1 MKILQAINLTK
12 CYDKVPVVSQVSFE
26 IEEGEIYGFVGKN
39 GAGKS
44 TVIRMILNFI
54 KNYDGKIVL
63 FEEEEVYSVKPIGG
77 FVEYPSIYPSMT
89 ALENLMVQAKLCHM
103 EDKESLLNILKEVG
117 LKNDKKKAKYF
128 SLGMKQRLAIGIALV
143 GSPKLLVLDE
153 PMNGLD
159 PMGIREIRELLVKL
173 NKKYGM
179 TIFISSHMLTELS
192 KIATK
197 YGFMKEGRLVEEI
210 SAEELEEKL
219 LRLKEKGVK
228 GDLLEEYFMMVM
240 GEQYERID

>member
-1 MKILQAINLTK
+1 
-12 CYDKVPVVSQVSFE
+12 
-26 IEEGEIYGFVGKN
+26 
-39 GAGKS
+39 
-44 TVIRMILNFI
+44 
-54 KNYDGKIVL
+54 
-63 FEEEEVYSVKPIGG
+63 
-77 FVEYPSIYPSMT
+77 
-89 ALENLMVQAKLCHM
+89 MVQAKLCHM

>member
-1 MKILQAINLTK
+1 
-12 CYDKVPVVSQVSFE
+12 
-26 IEEGEIYGFVGKN
+26 
-39 GAGKS
+39 
-44 TVIRMILNFI
+44 
-54 KNYDGKIVL
+54 
-63 FEEEEVYSVKPIGG
+63 
-77 FVEYPSIYPSMT
+77 
-89 ALENLMVQAKLCHM
+89 
-103 EDKESLLNILKEVG
+103 
-117 LKNDKKKAKYF
+117 
-128 SLGMKQRLAIGIALV
+128 
-143 GSPKLLVLDE
+143 
-153 PMNGLD
+153 
-159 PMGIREIRELLVKL
+159 
-173 NKKYGM
+173 M

>member
-12 CYDKVPVVSQVSFE
+12 CYDKVPVVNQVSFE

-44 TVIRMILNFI
+44 TVIRMIFNLI
-54 KNYDGKIVL
+54 RNYDGKIIL
-63 FEEEEVYSVKPIGG
+63 FENEEKDSIKQIGG
-77 FVEYPSIYPSMT
+77 FVEYPSIYPTMT
-89 ALENLMVQAKLCHM
+89 AMENLMVQAKLNHV
-103 EDKESLLNILKEVG
+103 EDIESLKQILEEVG
-117 LKNDKKKAKYF
+117 LKNDKKKVKFY

-143 GSPKLLVLDE
+143 GNPKFLVLDE

-159 PMGIREIRELLVKL
+159 PVGIREIRELLLRL
-173 NKKYGM
+173 NKKHGM

-197 YGFMKEGRLVEEI
+197 YGFMKEGRLIEEI
-210 SAEELEEKL
+210 SADDLEEKL
-219 LRLKEKGVK
+219 LKLKEKGVT
-228 GDLLEEYFMMVM
+228 GDLLEEYFIMVM
-240 GEQYERID
+240 GVEHERID

>member
-12 CYDKVPVVSQVSFE
+12 CYDKQPVVNQVSFE

-44 TVIRMILNFI
+44 TVIRMILNLI
-54 KNYDGKIVL
+54 QNYDGKIIF
-63 FEEEEVYSVKPIGG
+63 FEDEKYNSVKPIGG

-89 ALENLMVQAKLCHM
+89 AMENLLVQAKLNHVD
-103 EDKESLLNILKEVG
+103 EEESLLEILKEVG

-128 SLGMKQRLAIGIALV
+128 SLGMKQRLAIAIALV
-143 GSPKLLVLDE
+143 GNPKLLVLDE

-159 PMGIREIRELLVKL
+159 PVGIREIRELLLKL
-173 NKKYGM
+173 NQKYGM

-197 YGFMKEGRLVEEI
+197 YGFMKEGTLIEEI
-210 SAEELEEKL
+210 SAEDLEEKL
-219 LRLKEKGVK
+219 LKLKEKGVT
-228 GDLLEEYFMMVM
+228 GDLMEEYFMMVM
-240 GEQYERID
+240 GEQYEGID